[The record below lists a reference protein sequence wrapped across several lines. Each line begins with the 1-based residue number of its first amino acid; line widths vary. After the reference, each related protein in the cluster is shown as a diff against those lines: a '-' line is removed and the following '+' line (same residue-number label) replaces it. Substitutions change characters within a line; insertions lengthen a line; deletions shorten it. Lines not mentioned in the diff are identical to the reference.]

1 MVPTETPA
9 SRLEDPGINC
19 LVVYTIDG
27 IACNSISSPFGFDD
41 NHILFLLTDDDCNL
55 ATILHSVKEDLVS
68 EDIEFLLVI
77 AGCIGSSREAEQVDQ
92 CRPTNVVSNE
102 FTRQLETDFLAATT
116 QRTH

>member
-1 MVPTETPA
+1 
-9 SRLEDPGINC
+9 
-19 LVVYTIDG
+19 
-27 IACNSISSPFGFDD
+27 
-41 NHILFLLTDDDCNL
+41 
-55 ATILHSVKEDLVS
+55 
-68 EDIEFLLVI
+68 LVI